1 MTYSIA
7 TKLGNGQISISRPLT
22 IPIYHQNELIGDVT
36 QKRICDCD
44 MGIQELWVG
53 YDHQQHIFLAADG
66 SFETKGEAI
75 DYLIDCY
82 NYRTTGK
89 VTFTHASKQHHND
102 SDDIIF

>member
-1 MTYSIA
+1 MAYAVA
-7 TKLGNGQISISRPLT
+7 TRLGNGQTSISRPLT
-22 IPIYHQNELIGDVT
+22 IPIYHKDELIGNVT

-44 MGIQELWVG
+44 KGIQEDWIG
-53 YDHQQHIFLAADG
+53 YDHLQHIFLTTGA

-89 VTFTHASKQHHND
+89 VTFTHASKQHYND
-102 SDDIIF
+102 SDDTIF